1 MTGLLIHLDEG
12 SLDEGSPPVLHVGG
26 ELDLGTAEQLAVA
39 LKDALSASTTVIVDM
54 AEVTFVDAAG
64 LRAILQAAQSQNG
77 SGPLRLVNASRVA
90 WLLEVVGL
98 RGMSCLDLRD
108 GSGTRGG

>member
-12 SLDEGSPPVLHVGG
+12 SPRVLHVGG
-26 ELDLGTAEQLAVA
+26 ELDLGTADQLRAA
-39 LKDALSASTTVIVDM
+39 LKDALSAPTTVIVDM

-64 LRAILQAAQSQNG
+64 LRAILQTAQSQNG
-77 SGPLRLVNASRVA
+77 SGPLTLVNAPRVA

-98 RGMSCLDLRD
+98 RELSCLDLRD
-108 GSGTRGG
+108 GDEARGG